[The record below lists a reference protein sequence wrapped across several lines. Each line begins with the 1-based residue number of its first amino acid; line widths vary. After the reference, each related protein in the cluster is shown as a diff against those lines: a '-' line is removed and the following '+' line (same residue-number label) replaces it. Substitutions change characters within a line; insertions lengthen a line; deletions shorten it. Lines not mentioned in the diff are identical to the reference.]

1 LLLHWLQNLCQGRQ
15 LTTSPS
21 RLRAFRQRLRDLLDA
36 YTPSY
41 FPIAWKMGLTISL
54 LVLVGMTL
62 LGSVLVNRQVASMQS
77 QANTFGE
84 AIANQ
89 LADSAREPLL
99 AQDTFTLKILV
110 NNLTRGNGLEG
121 AAIFDPRGRMLQQA
135 GNMPAQ
141 LTTPATQPRLV
152 WQRGQDSF
160 TTYTMPVTV
169 KDLTAG
175 YVAISLSQQAIIEAQ
190 QQVQHTIFMA
200 TLLLSLL
207 IIAAAFLVGRWM
219 ARPLQDLVAA
229 TQAINTGNL
238 HFRLSE
244 RRNDELGQ
252 LIDSYNKMASGLLE
266 KDQVE
271 NVLSRFVSPGVAR
284 KMMQDIE
291 QVELGGRETQAT
303 VLFADIAGFTRLAEK
318 LTPDEVA
325 RLLNDYF
332 NAISC
337 AARFYRGTIDKYVGD
352 CAMIVFGVPEE
363 DSEHLYHGLCCALM
377 TQRLIARLNQWRQA
391 HGQVTV
397 SFRIGI
403 NSGQVLAGN
412 LGSNERMQY
421 TVVGDTVN
429 LASRLSNLAQAGEI
443 ILPLQLLG
451 NSDIASRF
459 RFNASDEI
467 RVRGKARAVS
477 TARLDGMHAQLEVLM
492 EQRIQQFMNQLE
504 PPSPP
509 KEVRLS

>member
-1 LLLHWLQNLCQGRQ
+1 M
-15 LTTSPS
+15 TTAPPTKP
-21 RLRAFRQRLRDLLDA
+21 RTLRQRLRELLDA

-54 LVLVGMTL
+54 LVVIGMTL

-99 AQDTFTLKILV
+99 AQDLFTLKILV
-110 NNLTRGNGLEG
+110 SNLTRGNGLKG
-121 AAIFDPRGRMLQQA
+121 AAVFDTHGKVLQQA
-135 GNMPAQ
+135 GSMPST
-141 LTTPATQPRLV
+141 LTSPATQPRLN
-152 WQRGQDSF
+152 WHDAHDTF
-160 TTYTMPVTV
+160 TTYTMPVTI
-169 KDLTAG
+169 KQLTAG
-175 YVAISLSQQAIIEAQ
+175 YVSISLSQHAIVEAQ
-190 QQVQHTIFMA
+190 QQVQHTIVMA
-200 TLLLSLL
+200 TLLLSIL
-207 IIAAAFLVGRWM
+207 IIVAAFLVGRWM
-219 ARPLQDLVAA
+219 ARPLQALVAA
-229 TQAINTGNL
+229 THAINTGDL
-238 HFRLSE
+238 HFRMDE

-252 LIDSYNKMASGLLE
+252 LIDSYNKMATGLLE

-271 NVLSRFVSPGVAR
+271 GVLSRFVSPGVAR
-284 KMMQDIE
+284 KMIKDIN
-291 QVELGGRETQAT
+291 QVQLGGRETQAT
-303 VLFADIAGFTRLAEK
+303 IIFADIAGFTRLAEK

-337 AARFYRGTIDKYVGD
+337 ATRFYRGTIDKYVGD

-377 TQRLIARLNQWRQA
+377 TQRLVTRLNQWRQS

-397 SFRIGI
+397 NFRIGI

-451 NSDIASRF
+451 NSDVASRF
-459 RFNASDEI
+459 RFNATEEI
-467 RVRGKARAVS
+467 RVRGKTRAIS

-492 EQRIQQFMNQLE
+492 EQRIQQFMDQLE
-504 PPSPP
+504 PPSVPQ
-509 KEVRLS
+509 ETRLS